1 MKEIETIQ
9 DLASGTYNIKLK
21 NANLIT
27 GDLSGLE
34 GVQHIAIRQAKLD
47 LEHLKSMQY
56 ISLT

>member
-27 GDLSGLE
+27 GEIGDLKGTHYMTLH
-34 GVQHIAIRQAKLD
+34 QHKAD
-47 LEHLKSMQY
+47 LENLKSMQY
-56 ISLT
+56 IFLT

>member
-9 DLASGTYNIKLK
+9 DLASGVYEINLK

-27 GDLSGLE
+27 GAIGDLKGTHYMTLPPRK
-34 GVQHIAIRQAKLD
+34 AD
-47 LEHLKSMQY
+47 LEDLKYTQY

>member
-9 DLASGTYNIKLK
+9 DLASGTYNINLK

-27 GDLSGLE
+27 GDMGDLKGTHYMTLL
-34 GVQHIAIRQAKLD
+34 QHKAD
-47 LEHLKSMQY
+47 LEDLKNMQY